1 MCRREGPFI
10 EQFAQANPDL
20 VKVVGIGAKDAL
32 ARAQDFIT
40 RTGTTFTML
49 WSDSIEPWRHF
60 GITSNSSI
68 LVLDSG
74 GNADNRPG
82 RFDAESLR
90 ERFSQLA

>member
-1 MCRREGPFI
+1 M
-10 EQFAQANPDL
+10 
-20 VKVVGIGAKDAL
+20 VGIGAKDDL

-74 GNADNRPG
+74 GNADDRPG
-82 RFDAESLR
+82 RFNAESLAQR
-90 ERFSQLA
+90 LAELA